1 LAVEAQGIPL
11 ALILTGAN
19 QHDVTQLLPLVEAIP
34 AIAGKPGRP
43 IRRPAF
49 LQADRAYDS
58 DSHRRALHALHIDT
72 QIPRRNTEHGSGL
85 GVTRWVVERTI
96 AWLHRFR
103 RLRVRYERRAD
114 IHEGFMALGAAL
126 ICWQFHERLVI

>member
-19 QHDVTQLLPLVEAIP
+19 QNDVTQLMPLVEAIP
-34 AIAGKPGRP
+34 PIAGKPGRP
-43 IRRPAF
+43 IKRPAS
-49 LQADRAYDS
+49 LQADRGYDS
-58 DSHRRALHALHIDT
+58 NDHRWSLHAMGIET
-72 QIPRRNTEHGSGL
+72 QIARRNTENGSGL
-85 GVTRWVVERTI
+85 GVTRWVVERTF

-114 IHEGFMALGAAL
+114 IHEAFMGLGACL
-126 ICWQFHERLVI
+126 ICWQFHERLVS

>member
-1 LAVEAQGIPL
+1 M
-11 ALILTGAN
+11 
-19 QHDVTQLLPLVEAIP
+19 PLVEAIP

-43 IRRPAF
+43 IKRPAV

-58 DSHRRALHALHIDT
+58 NDHRWTLHAMGIDT
-72 QIPRRNTEHGSGL
+72 QIARRNTENGSGL
-85 GVTRWVVERTI
+85 GVTRWVVERTF

-114 IHEGFMALGAAL
+114 IHEAFMGLGACL
-126 ICWQFHERLVI
+126 ICWQFHERLVS